1 MGPCWQYTATAY
13 GEGSDGGVWE
23 TLEVGEMWKNVKG
36 TQEAAAVKTL
46 IVFKAQFLLSVCHS
60 FALLHGWFKD
70 QQQQKQE

>member
-1 MGPCWQYTATAY
+1 M
-13 GEGSDGGVWE
+13 SK
-23 TLEVGEMWKNVKG
+23 MKKKVK

-46 IVFKAQFLLSVCHS
+46 IVFKTQFLLCVCYS

>member
-1 MGPCWQYTATAY
+1 MGPCTEPQHT
-13 GEGSDGGVWE
+13 GKGVMVVFGRRWKWE
-23 TLEVGEMWKNVKG
+23 KCEKKKVK

>member
-1 MGPCWQYTATAY
+1 MAQADNNKKEPECPRVVVCGTWAPVQC
-13 GEGSDGGVWE
+13 E
-23 TLEVGEMWKNVKG
+23 KKVK

>member
-1 MGPCWQYTATAY
+1 MGPCTEPQHT
-13 GEGSDGGVWE
+13 GKGVM
-23 TLEVGEMWKNVKG
+23 VVFGRNVKKKVK